1 MRVRGVLS
9 QPHTMPHTNTLLLQV
24 CRLQYT
30 YFFVICFEAAS
41 PTRSL
46 PVPALTYLHLSSLS
60 IITGP
65 ISLQKSRVLEH
76 NKIPK
81 DKY

>member
-9 QPHTMPHTNTLLLQV
+9 QPHTMSHTNTLLLQV

-46 PVPALTYLHLSSLS
+46 SVPALTYLHLS

-65 ISLQKSRVLEH
+65 ISLQKSRVLEY